1 MRAFLAKSPMGEL
14 LERMPVNVILNP
26 DTALIGA
33 AVRAREIMGS

>member
-1 MRAFLAKSPMGEL
+1 
-14 LERMPVNVILNP
+14 VNVILNP